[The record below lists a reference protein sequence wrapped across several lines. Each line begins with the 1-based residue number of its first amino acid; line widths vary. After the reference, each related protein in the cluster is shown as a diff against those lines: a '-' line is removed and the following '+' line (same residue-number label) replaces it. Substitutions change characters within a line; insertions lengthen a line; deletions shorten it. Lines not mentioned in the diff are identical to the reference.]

1 MKTPEQWSEAFHS
14 LNGRWFDD
22 DGNDRVAPMFAAA
35 MAQARREALA
45 DVMGEVEEMETQ
57 AEVDEGHG
65 GECNRCAAMA
75 LREYAGHIRALLETA
90 VKP

>member
-1 MKTPEQWSEAFHS
+1 MKTPARWALEAAEAYDS
-14 LNGRWFDD
+14 LYRIETLEP
-22 DGNDRVAPMFAAA
+22 VFAAA

-45 DVMGEVEEMETQ
+45 DVMSEVEEMETQ

-75 LREYAGHIRALLETA
+75 LREYAGHIRALLA
-90 VKP
+90 A